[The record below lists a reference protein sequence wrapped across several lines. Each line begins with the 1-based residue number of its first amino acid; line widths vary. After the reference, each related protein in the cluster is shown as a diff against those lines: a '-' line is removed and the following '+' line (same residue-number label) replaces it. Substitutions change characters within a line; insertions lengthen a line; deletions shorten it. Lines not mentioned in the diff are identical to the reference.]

1 MHHSVIGCNICLLE
15 ITLGE
20 KRMPKTNYDLRM
32 NNKTILDY
40 TKIGDVKE
48 VYFLTEQFEVKTSN
62 GWSNNINRVLH
73 STLVNCQFDSMNLN
87 ITIWFSSGELLEG
100 LDKMENDYSG
110 CFTDEINTMKDMVN
124 EYYDSD
130 WVIEYGF

>member
-1 MHHSVIGCNICLLE
+1 
-15 ITLGE
+15 
-20 KRMPKTNYDLRM
+20 MPKTNYDFKM
-32 NNKTILDY
+32 KMNKTILDY

-48 VYFLTEQFEVKTSN
+48 VYFLTEQYTTRTN
-62 GWSNNINRVLH
+62 GYENKIYDVLH
-73 STLVNCQFDSMNLN
+73 STLVNRQFDSMNLN

-124 EYYDSD
+124 EYYDSE

>member
-1 MHHSVIGCNICLLE
+1 MGCNICLLE

-48 VYFLTEQFEVKTSN
+48 VYFLTEQFTVKTSD

-73 STLVNCQFDSMNLN
+73 STLVNRQFDSMNLN
-87 ITIWFSSGELLEG
+87 ITIWFSSSELLEG